1 VTSELVAEAASLRH
15 GWDDATPSLR
25 SSSIDEQLKML
36 RAFAELADSYLGLVL
51 SARTLWDEVEQLGGV
66 ADGVK
71 EVTAAG
77 RLFTQVRYQVGR
89 ALDARLKPWSPKDPE
104 RFERGLREA
113 QEGKAIRAED
123 LIEYYR
129 ERSRGSQ

>member
-1 VTSELVAEAASLRH
+1 M
-15 GWDDATPSLR
+15 PSLR
-25 SSSIDEQLKML
+25 SSPIDEQLKML

-66 ADGVK
+66 ADGVND
-71 EVTAAG
+71 VTAAG
-77 RLFTQVRYQVGR
+77 RLFTQVRYQVER

-104 RFERGLREA
+104 RFDRGVREVH
-113 QEGKAIRAED
+113 EGKVIRAED

-129 ERSRGSQ
+129 TRSRGSR